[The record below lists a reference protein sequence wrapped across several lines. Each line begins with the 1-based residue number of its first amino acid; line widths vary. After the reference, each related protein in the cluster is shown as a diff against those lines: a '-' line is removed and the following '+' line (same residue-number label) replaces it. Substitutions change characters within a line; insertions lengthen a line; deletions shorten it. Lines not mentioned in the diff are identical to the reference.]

1 MSQLSGLTESE
12 VQKLLKIHG
21 YNEIPSSE
29 HRTIVNILKDIMKEP
44 MFLLL
49 VACGVIYLLLGNRLE
64 AQMLLAFVFVIMG
77 ITFYQQRK
85 TETALQSLKNLS
97 SPRAIVVRNGKE
109 QRVSGREIVPGD
121 IVVLAEGDRV
131 PADGVIISCSN
142 LYIDESLVTG
152 ESEPVRKKAP
162 KSDIETP
169 SQETSYFAYAGGL
182 VIRGHGLMKVTGTGY
197 ETAIGKI
204 GKSLQ
209 SIEPARTLV
218 QIEIENLV
226 KRFSI
231 SGLILCTIVVVS
243 YRLLNYNWLNG
254 ILAGLTLAMAI
265 LPEEFPV
272 VLTIFFAL
280 GAWRMSRHNVLTRK
294 IPVIETLGAMTVL
307 CVDKTGTITTNRMEV
322 KGLYTEGEFL
332 ILTENSVSHLSE
344 NFHRLIEFGILASL
358 ERPFDP
364 MEKAFRNFANRYLSG
379 TEHIHENWTLVQ
391 EYYLSDELFAMS
403 NVWKSPDGNDYV
415 IAVKG
420 SPEAIVDLCH
430 LTQTV
435 QKEIESVVK
444 KMAEQGLR
452 VLGVASARFVQ
463 GKVLPKNQH
472 DFKFDFIGL
481 VGLMD
486 PPRENAE
493 NSIKLCK
500 KAGIK
505 VIMITGDYPAT
516 AVNIAKRIGL
526 EPIHRIV
533 TGQELLEMDDMTL
546 MKNIENINVFARIMP
561 EQKLR
566 IVDILKKKGEIVGMT
581 GDGVNDA
588 PALKS
593 AHIGIAMGERG
604 TDVARESADIVLLDD
619 DISSIVKGIET
630 GRTIFDNLKKT
641 VSYIISVHVPIIGM
655 SLFPV
660 LMGLP
665 LVLGPVHIVFLE
677 MIIDPAC
684 STVFEAEPSERGI
697 MEKPPRKLNESLL
710 DGRTFLFSIL
720 QGVVVFGV
728 VFTIFL
734 LALARGHDEA
744 RSRAI
749 TFITLI
755 ISNIC
760 LILANRSRVDTAFSK
775 TLFSNRPLI
784 YVVSGAL
791 IFLFFVIINPFLQN
805 LFKFSYVDLHDVMF
819 CVIAGFASIL
829 WFEGIKYFRRNSKKP
844 ML

>member
-29 HRTIVNILKDIMKEP
+29 HRTIFNILKDIMKEP

-533 TGQELLEMDDMTL
+533 TGQELLEMDDMAL
-546 MKNIENINVFARIMP
+546 MENIENINVFARIMP

-566 IVDILKKKGEIVGMT
+566 IVDMLKKKGEIVGMT

-760 LILANRSRVDTAFSK
+760 LILTNRSRVDTAFSK

>member
-12 VQKLLKIHG
+12 AQKLLKIHG

-29 HRTIVNILKDIMKEP
+29 DRTIFNILKGIVKEP

-64 AQMLLAFVFVIMG
+64 AQMLLAFVFIMMG

-85 TETALQSLKNLS
+85 TERALQSLKNLS
-97 SPRAIVVRNGKE
+97 SPRAIVIRNWKE

-131 PADGVIISCSN
+131 PADGVIVSCSN

-152 ESEPVRKKAP
+152 ESEPVRKKAQ
-162 KSDIETP
+162 KTEIETS
-169 SQETSYFAYAGGL
+169 SQETSYLAYAGGL

-403 NVWKSPDGNDYV
+403 NVWKSPDGNDYT

-533 TGQELLEMDDMTL
+533 TGQELLEMDDMAL
-546 MKNIENINVFARIMP
+546 MENIENINVFARIMP

-566 IVDILKKKGEIVGMT
+566 IVDMLKKKGEIVGMT

>member
-1 MSQLSGLTESE
+1 
-12 VQKLLKIHG
+12 
-21 YNEIPSSE
+21 
-29 HRTIVNILKDIMKEP
+29 
-44 MFLLL
+44 
-49 VACGVIYLLLGNRLE
+49 
-64 AQMLLAFVFVIMG
+64 
-77 ITFYQQRK
+77 
-85 TETALQSLKNLS
+85 
-97 SPRAIVVRNGKE
+97 
-109 QRVSGREIVPGD
+109 
-121 IVVLAEGDRV
+121 
-131 PADGVIISCSN
+131 
-142 LYIDESLVTG
+142 
-152 ESEPVRKKAP
+152 
-162 KSDIETP
+162 
-169 SQETSYFAYAGGL
+169 
-182 VIRGHGLMKVTGTGY
+182 
-197 ETAIGKI
+197 
-204 GKSLQ
+204 
-209 SIEPARTLV
+209 
-218 QIEIENLV
+218 
-226 KRFSI
+226 
-231 SGLILCTIVVVS
+231 
-243 YRLLNYNWLNG
+243 
-254 ILAGLTLAMAI
+254 
-265 LPEEFPV
+265 
-272 VLTIFFAL
+272 
-280 GAWRMSRHNVLTRK
+280 
-294 IPVIETLGAMTVL
+294 
-307 CVDKTGTITTNRMEV
+307 
-322 KGLYTEGEFL
+322 
-332 ILTENSVSHLSE
+332 
-344 NFHRLIEFGILASL
+344 
-358 ERPFDP
+358 

-391 EYYLSDELFAMS
+391 EYSLSDELFAMS
-403 NVWKSPDGNDYV
+403 NVWKSPDGNDYT

-420 SPEAIVDLCH
+420 SPEAIIDLCH
-430 LTQTV
+430 LTQKE
-435 QKEIESVVK
+435 QKEIETVVK
-444 KMAEQGLR
+444 KMADQGLR
-452 VLGVASARFVQ
+452 VLGVASANFVQ
-463 GKVLPKNQH
+463 GKILPKNQH
-472 DFKFDFIGL
+472 DFTFEFIGL
-481 VGLMD
+481 VGLID

-493 NSIKLCK
+493 NAIKLCK

-505 VIMITGDYPAT
+505 VIMITGDYPVT
-516 AVNIAKRIGL
+516 AMNIAKRIGL

>member
-1 MSQLSGLTESE
+1 
-12 VQKLLKIHG
+12 
-21 YNEIPSSE
+21 
-29 HRTIVNILKDIMKEP
+29 
-44 MFLLL
+44 
-49 VACGVIYLLLGNRLE
+49 
-64 AQMLLAFVFVIMG
+64 
-77 ITFYQQRK
+77 
-85 TETALQSLKNLS
+85 
-97 SPRAIVVRNGKE
+97 
-109 QRVSGREIVPGD
+109 
-121 IVVLAEGDRV
+121 
-131 PADGVIISCSN
+131 
-142 LYIDESLVTG
+142 
-152 ESEPVRKKAP
+152 
-162 KSDIETP
+162 
-169 SQETSYFAYAGGL
+169 
-182 VIRGHGLMKVTGTGY
+182 
-197 ETAIGKI
+197 
-204 GKSLQ
+204 
-209 SIEPARTLV
+209 
-218 QIEIENLV
+218 
-226 KRFSI
+226 
-231 SGLILCTIVVVS
+231 
-243 YRLLNYNWLNG
+243 
-254 ILAGLTLAMAI
+254 
-265 LPEEFPV
+265 
-272 VLTIFFAL
+272 
-280 GAWRMSRHNVLTRK
+280 
-294 IPVIETLGAMTVL
+294 
-307 CVDKTGTITTNRMEV
+307 
-322 KGLYTEGEFL
+322 
-332 ILTENSVSHLSE
+332 
-344 NFHRLIEFGILASL
+344 LIEFGILASL

-391 EYYLSDELFAMS
+391 EYSLSDELFAMS

-505 VIMITGDYPAT
+505 VIMITGDYPVT
-516 AVNIAKRIGL
+516 AMNIAKRIGL

-760 LILANRSRVDTAFSK
+760 LILTNRSRVDTAFSK

-805 LFKFSYVDLHDVMF
+805 LFKFSYVDFHDVMF

>member
-533 TGQELLEMDDMTL
+533 TGQELLEMDDMAL
-546 MKNIENINVFARIMP
+546 MENIENINVFARIMP

-566 IVDILKKKGEIVGMT
+566 IVDMLKKKGEIVGMT